1 MKGDGL
7 GKFFGFLIVFV
18 LLVGGLA
25 AGGFFYARKLYTDP
39 GPTTADGSPRT
50 VIIAPKS
57 SVPAIAK
64 KLVGA
69 GAIRNDLL
77 FRGAV
82 RVTNATMR
90 LKAGE
95 YAFDSG
101 ESMKAVVEQLIAHKV
116 VLHGVTAPEGLTSA
130 MILRKLRDEP
140 LLSGPLPSVEPA
152 EGVLLPDTYMVER
165 GQKRT
170 DVVAR
175 MVSAQ
180 QKLMAE
186 LWPRRQDGLPFET
199 PEQAIILASVVEKE
213 TGLPEERPQVAAV
226 FVNRLKRGMK
236 LESDP
241 TIIYGLTQGEPLGHG
256 LTRSELDRPNRWST
270 YQIAGLPPTPICNP
284 GRAAIEAVLNPPVS
298 DALYFVAQGG
308 SNGRSTFAAT
318 YAEHMKNVA
327 NLRSWE
333 HNAAKAA
340 AAADG
345 PGAAPA
351 FETSTPPPKP
361 AKPSVPAPPRKGDA
375 S

>member
-7 GKFFGFLIVFV
+7 GKFLGFLLVFL
-18 LLVGGLA
+18 LLVVGALGGA
-25 AGGFFYARKLYTDP
+25 YFYADSVYRQA
-39 GPTTADGSPRT
+39 GPATADGSPRT
-50 VIIAPKS
+50 VIIEPKS

-69 GAIRNDLL
+69 GAIRNDLV

-82 RVTNATMR
+82 RLTNATMR

-101 ESMKAVVEQLIAHKV
+101 ESMKGVIEQMIAHKV
-116 VLHGVTAPEGLTSA
+116 VLHGITAPEGLTSA
-130 MILRKLRDEP
+130 MIMEKLKNEP

-165 GQKRT
+165 GQKRA

-175 MVSAQ
+175 MISAQ

-186 LWPRRQDGLPFET
+186 LWPRRQAGLPFET
-199 PEQAIILASVVEKE
+199 PEQALILASVVEKE
-213 TGLPEERPQVAAV
+213 TGLPDERPQVAAV

-241 TIIYGLTQGEPLGHG
+241 TIIYGLTKGAPLGHG
-256 LTRSELDRPNRWST
+256 LTRSELNTPNAWST

-308 SNGRSTFAAT
+308 AGGRSTFSAT

-340 AAADG
+340 AAADNQG
-345 PGAAPA
+345 EAPT
-351 FETSTPPPKP
+351 FEASTPPPKRV
-361 AKPSVPAPPRKGDA
+361 KPSVPAPPKPGDA

>member
-1 MKGDGL
+1 M
-7 GKFFGFLIVFV
+7 GKFFGFLLV
-18 LLVGGLA
+18 LLALVAAA
-25 AGGFFYARKLYTDP
+25 AGGGYFYAQTLYAEA

-50 VIIAPKS
+50 VIIEPGS
-57 SVPAIAK
+57 SVPVIAK
-64 KLVGA
+64 KLVAA
-69 GAIRNDLL
+69 GAIRNDLV

-82 RVTNATMR
+82 RLTNATMR

-95 YAFDSG
+95 YAIDSG
-101 ESMKAVVEQLIAHKV
+101 ETMKAVVEQLIAHKV
-116 VLHGVTAPEGLTSA
+116 VLHGVAAPEGLTSA
-130 MILRKLRDEP
+130 MILARLKDEP
-140 LLSGPLPSVEPA
+140 LLSVEPA

-165 GQKRT
+165 GQKRS

-186 LWPRRQDGLPFET
+186 LWPRRQAGLPFET
-199 PEQAIILASVVEKE
+199 QEQALILASVVEKE

-241 TIIYGLTQGEPLGHG
+241 TIIYGLTRGEPLGHG
-256 LTRSELDRPNRWST
+256 LTRSELDQPNPWST
-270 YQIAGLPPTPICNP
+270 YQIAALPPTPICNP

-308 SNGRSTFAAT
+308 ANGRSAFAAT

-327 NLRSWE
+327 SLRSWE
-333 HNAAKAA
+333 RSAAKG
-340 AAADG
+340 DG
-345 PGAAPA
+345 AVPDISGAAPK
-351 FETSTPPPKP
+351 FEASTPPPKP
-361 AKPSVPAPPRKGDA
+361 AKPSLPAPPKPGEA

>member
-7 GKFFGFLIVFV
+7 GKFLGFLLVFV
-18 LLVGGLA
+18 LICGGIA
-25 AGGFFYARKLYTDP
+25 AGGYFYAMNLYAGA
-39 GPTTADGSPRT
+39 GPTTADGEPRT
-50 VIIAPKS
+50 VIIGPKS
-57 SVPAIAK
+57 SVPTIAR
-64 KLVGA
+64 KLVEA
-69 GAIRNDLL
+69 GVIRNDLV

-82 RVTNATMR
+82 RLTNANKR

-101 ESMKAVVEQLIAHKV
+101 ESMKSVIQRIIAHKV
-116 VLHGVTAPEGLTSA
+116 VLHGISAPEGLTSA
-130 MILRKLRDEP
+130 MILQKLKDEP

-170 DVVAR
+170 EVVAR
-175 MVSAQ
+175 MISAQ
-180 QKLMAE
+180 QKLMAD
-186 LWPRRQDGLPFET
+186 LWPRRQAGLPFET
-199 PEQAIILASVVEKE
+199 PEQALILASVVEKE
-213 TGLPEERPQVAAV
+213 TGLPDERPQVAAV

-241 TIIYGLTQGEPLGHG
+241 TIIYGLTKGAPLGHG
-256 LTRSELDRPNRWST
+256 LTRSELNTPNAWST

-308 SNGRSTFAAT
+308 NEGRSAFAAT

-327 NLRSWE
+327 NLRSYE

-340 AAADG
+340 AAADKAG
-345 PGAAPA
+345 DAPA
-351 FETSTPPPKP
+351 FEASTPPPKREKP
-361 AKPSVPAPPRKGDA
+361 ALPAPPRPGDA

>member
-7 GKFFGFLIVFV
+7 GKFLGFLIMFL
-18 LLVGGLA
+18 LLVGGVA
-25 AGGFFYARKLYTDP
+25 AGGYFYAQKLYTEA
-39 GPTTADGSPRT
+39 GPTTADGSQRT
-50 VIIAPKS
+50 VIIEPKS
-57 SVPAIAK
+57 STPAIAK
-64 KLVGA
+64 KLVEA
-69 GAIRNDLL
+69 GAIKNDLV

-82 RVTNATMR
+82 RLTNATQR

-101 ESMKAVVEQLIAHKV
+101 ESMKSVIQQIIAHKV
-116 VLHGVTAPEGLTSA
+116 VLHGVSAPEGLTSA
-130 MILRKLRDEP
+130 MVLQKLKDEP
-140 LLSGPLPSVEPA
+140 LLSGPLPGVEPA

-165 GQKRT
+165 GQKRA

-180 QKLMAE
+180 QKLMAD
-186 LWPRRQDGLPFET
+186 LWPRRQAGLPFET
-199 PEQAIILASVVEKE
+199 PEQALILASVVEKE
-213 TGLPEERPQVAAV
+213 TGLAEERPQVAAV

-241 TIIYGLTQGEPLGHG
+241 TIIYGLTKGEPLGHG
-256 LTRSELDRPNRWST
+256 LTRSELDTPNQWST

-308 SNGRSTFAAT
+308 ADGRSAFAAT

-327 NLRSWE
+327 NLRTYE

-340 AAADG
+340 VAADG
-345 PGAAPA
+345 PGAAPK
-351 FETSTPPPKP
+351 FEASTPPPKR
-361 AKPSVPAPPRKGDA
+361 AKPVLPAPPKPGEA